1 MPKVIDAVF
10 EDGVFKPT
18 STVEIKEHT
27 KVHLI
32 IEETK
37 NVALT
42 TSGII
47 PAKNRQAVDEI
58 ALEPEYLIE
67 EA

>member
-1 MPKVIDAVF
+1 MPKVIDAVY
-10 EDGVFKPT
+10 EDGVFKPF
-18 STVEIKEHT
+18 SAVEIKEHT

-37 NVALT
+37 SVAHA

-47 PAKNRQAVDEI
+47 PARNRQTVDEI
-58 ALEPEYLIE
+58 ALEPEYLME